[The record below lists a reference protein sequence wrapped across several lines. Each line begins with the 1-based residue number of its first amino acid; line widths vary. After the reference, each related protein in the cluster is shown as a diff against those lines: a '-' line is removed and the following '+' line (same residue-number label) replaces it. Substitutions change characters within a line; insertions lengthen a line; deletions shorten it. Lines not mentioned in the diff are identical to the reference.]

1 VRSLVSRRK
10 RGRRRGRLAI
20 AAALTSCVALVGV
33 ASAAIGGF
41 NPFDSQK
48 VGQTYANGV
57 LLPTNQWVSPLGTRI
72 LDNSERLVSSTISP
86 NGRYLAALGWNEFSG
101 SLTIFNLKTG
111 AIVQKTLLNTGGTPD
126 DPNDSTVAADGP
138 LYSPDGSTLWVPQSE
153 YLLRFSVDSTGA
165 ATQSDAIPL
174 CGEGDTDADL
184 SSEFCSGNDAA
195 GEFGENPTDAAQ
207 VAAGAEL
214 PSGMALSPDGSRLYV
229 ALNGAN
235 KLGVID
241 TASNTVLNEIPVG
254 NAPRQIVLA
263 DNGNVAYVSNEGGR
277 PANNADFT
285 NLSDGTPIVS
295 SRKTGG
301 AITGTVSV
309 VNLTTGKETQEI
321 PVGLQPTALYQDAN
335 TLFVANSNDD
345 SLSMID
351 ENDNSVAQTVHTNPV
366 PGAKVGSY
374 ANAINMPDPDHVLV
388 SIGRD
393 NAIAVYRYRGLYQRM
408 KFVGLLPTDWYPVSV
423 QPDSALGD
431 GRIVVTNDK
440 GIGARGPAS
449 TINHGYDTSPVTDH
463 NTYDDTGSVTSFTM
477 PADYQ
482 IPQDT
487 QTVFTDD
494 DWSQVRPI
502 NQGDYDTV
510 PKVIPAHLGGSSPI
524 KHVVVIVRENR
535 TYDQILGDLGEGNG
549 DPGDVQFGAQVTPNA
564 HALATRFG
572 DLDNFYDEGTLS
584 ADGHNWLVQAE
595 ANDYTE
601 KEFGAFYRSY
611 PSQGG
616 DALAYQRDG
625 FLWNAAEN
633 AGLSVQNFGEY
644 IYNPFDLASNAP
656 CETVQ
661 TSSGPICSA
670 WDEWWLETQWLENG
684 RKGSEPISNPCQYAY
699 AQSDIPSLQA
709 ITDKCFPNFQLS
721 IPDQYRVDQ
730 WLPVFERQEKSG
742 NMPNLTF
749 MWLMTDHTGGTG
761 VAAGAKSVPD
771 PVAQVADNDLAVGRV
786 IDTISH
792 SKFWKSTAIFVVE
805 DDTQNGVDHVDGHRG
820 PAFVV
825 SPYSAS
831 GVDDNYYTQ
840 LNMVKTIEQILGI
853 HAMNQE
859 DYAAEPMYSAFTQH
873 PDDAPYNLSPEQIPL
888 TLGAPGYPST
898 LTSTSAGASPAER
911 QAFRQQGVV
920 PADMQSIYKAWTAW
934 SAQQAAEHHFDG
946 PDRVN
951 PQLMNRLDW
960 YSAHD
965 WRVAYPGDPKI
976 YTPGEVPGRDLPAAF
991 LGDG

>member
-1 VRSLVSRRK
+1 VRKLVSTQPRK
-10 RGRRRGRLAI
+10 RRRGRVAI
-20 AAALTSCVALVGV
+20 VAALVSCVALVGV

-41 NPFDSQK
+41 NPFGNQQ

-57 LLPTNQWVSPLGTRI
+57 LLPTNQWISPLGTRI
-72 LDNSERLVSSTISP
+72 LDSSERLVSSTISP

-101 SLTIFNLKTG
+101 YLTIFDLKTG
-111 AIVQKTLLNTGGTPD
+111 TMVQQTGLNTGGTAK

-138 LYSPDGSTLWVPQSE
+138 LFSPDGSTLWVPQSE
-153 YLLRFSVDSTGA
+153 YLLRFSVDPTTGKT
-165 ATQSDAIPL
+165 TQTDAIPL
-174 CGEGDTDADL
+174 CGQGDSDADL
-184 SSEFCSGNDAA
+184 SSTFCSGNTAA
-195 GEFGENPTDAAQ
+195 GEFGENSADAAQ
-207 VAAGAEL
+207 VANGAQL
-214 PSGMALSPDGSRLYV
+214 PSGMALSQDGSKLYV

-241 TASNTVLNEIPVG
+241 TATNQLVNQIPVG
-254 NAPRQIVLA
+254 NAPRQVVLA
-263 DNGNVAYVSNEGGR
+263 DNGTVAYVSNEGGR
-277 PANNADFT
+277 PANKTDFT

-295 SRKTGG
+295 SKKTGG

-309 VNLTTGKETQEI
+309 VNLTSGKETQEI
-321 PVGLQPTALYQDAN
+321 PVGLQPTALYQDGTA
-335 TLFVANSNDD
+335 LLVANSNDD
-345 SLSMID
+345 TLSVID
-351 ENDNSVAQTVHTNPV
+351 EGNNSVAQTVHTNPV
-366 PGAKVGSY
+366 PGAGVGSY
-374 ANAINMPDPDHVLV
+374 ANAISMSDPNHVLV

-393 NAIAVYRYRGLYQRM
+393 NAIAVYQYRGIYRRM

-423 QPDSALGD
+423 EPDSALGA
-431 GRIVVTNDK
+431 GTIVVTNDK
-440 GIGARGPAS
+440 GIGARGPK
-449 TINHGYDTSPVTDH
+449 TQINHGYDTNPTTDH
-463 NTYDDTGSVTSFTM
+463 NTYDDTGSVTTFGM
-477 PADYQ
+477 PADAQ

-494 DWSQVRPI
+494 DWSQIKPI

-510 PKVIPAHLGGSSPI
+510 PKVIPAHLGGSSRI

-535 TYDQILGDLGEGNG
+535 TYDQVLGDLGQGNG
-549 DPGDVQFGAQVTPNA
+549 DPGDVQFGQQVTPNA

-625 FLWNAAEN
+625 FLWNAAQK
-633 AGLSVQNFGEY
+633 AGLDVQNFGEY
-644 IYNPFDLASNAP
+644 IYNPYSLPATGQNGLVLDWNHWYAES
-656 CETVQ
+656 
-661 TSSGPICSA
+661 
-670 WDEWWLETQWLENG
+670 QWLEDG
-684 RKGSEPISNPCQYAY
+684 HQGPEPIPNPCQYAY

-709 ITDKCFPNFQLS
+709 ITDRCFPNFQLA

-730 WLPVFERQEKSG
+730 WLPKFQHQEQTGS
-742 NMPNLTF
+742 MPNLTF
-749 MWLMTDHTGGTG
+749 MWLMTDHTGATG
-761 VAAGAKSVPD
+761 VANSNTEPD

-831 GVDDNYYTQ
+831 GVDDQYYTQ
-840 LNMVKTIEQILGI
+840 LNMVRTIEQILGI
-853 HAMNQE
+853 KPMNQE
-859 DYAAEPMYSAFTQH
+859 DLAAEPMYSAFTQH
-873 PDDAPYNLSPEQIPL
+873 PDNTPYNLTPNQIPL
-888 TLGAPGYPST
+888 NLGAPGGPTTIS
-898 LTSTSAGASPAER
+898 SSAAHASAAER
-911 QAFRQQGVV
+911 KAFAPQGVV
-920 PADMQSIYKAWTAW
+920 PANMQSVYKTWTAW
-934 SAQQAAEHHFDG
+934 SQQQVAEHHFDG

-951 PQLMNRLDW
+951 PQLMNRFDW
-960 YSAHD
+960 YSAHN
-965 WRVAYPGDPKI
+965 WRLAYPGDPKI
-976 YTPGEVPGRDLPAAF
+976 YTPNQVPGRNLPAAY
-991 LGDG
+991 LGDN